1 MLLPFALS
9 SWIWQAWSRS
19 CCQQLRMLQGHP
31 WRRGGH
37 NNCGRHNAVYF
48 SNCRSEEIIDDI
60 GDSYLEQMTLATLEV
75 LVYLAEQCRPHLT
88 MHCALDHLYLVPSLS
103 CNLPSLFLSAS
114 FTIYLIPLKKL
125 ASFILL
131 LLAFLIAP
139 FSSSR
144 ASWASI
150 VSFGPIPA
158 GRSMDC
164 SSRGTF
170 TT

>member
-1 MLLPFALS
+1 
-9 SWIWQAWSRS
+9 
-19 CCQQLRMLQGHP
+19 MLQGHP
-31 WRRGGH
+31 WREGGP
-37 NNCGRHNAVYF
+37 NNCGRHNAVYIN
-48 SNCRSEEIIDDI
+48 NCRSEEIIDDLA
-60 GDSYLEQMTLATLEV
+60 DSHLEQMILAVLEV
-75 LVYLAEQCRPHLT
+75 LLSLTEQCRPHVS
-88 MHCALDHLYLVPSLS
+88 MYCALDHLYLVPSIS
-103 CNLPSLFLSAS
+103 YNLPSLVLSAS
-114 FTIYLIPLKKL
+114 LTIYLIPLKKL

-150 VSFGPIPA
+150 VSYCPMPA
-158 GRSMDC
+158 GRSIDC

>member
-1 MLLPFALS
+1 
-9 SWIWQAWSRS
+9 
-19 CCQQLRMLQGHP
+19 MLQGHP
-31 WRRGGH
+31 WRGGGH
-37 NNCGRHNAVYF
+37 NNCGRHNAVYL
-48 SNCRSEEIIDDI
+48 SNCRSEEIIDDVA
-60 GDSYLEQMTLATLEV
+60 DSYLEQMTLATLEV
-75 LVYLAEQCRPHLT
+75 LLSLAEQCRPHLSIY
-88 MHCALDHLYLVPSLS
+88 CALDHLYLVPSLS
-103 CNLPSLFLSAS
+103 YNLPSLVLSAS
-114 FTIYLIPLKKL
+114 LTFYLIPLKKL

-150 VSFGPIPA
+150 LSYSPMPA
-158 GRSMDC
+158 GRSIDC